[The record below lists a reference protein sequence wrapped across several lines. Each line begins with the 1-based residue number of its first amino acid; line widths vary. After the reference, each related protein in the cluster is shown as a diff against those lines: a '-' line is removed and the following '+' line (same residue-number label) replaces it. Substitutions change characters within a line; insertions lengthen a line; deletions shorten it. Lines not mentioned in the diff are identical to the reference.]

1 MSYNMLA
8 TLSLSLGPPL
18 LPLFTPPPRSL
29 SLSLSV
35 SLSHSFALMLVV
47 LAYYRAVTAFS
58 SGGEPSLLGFYISLP
73 SGCA

>member
-18 LPLFTPPPRSL
+18 LPLFPL
-29 SLSLSV
+29 SH
-35 SLSHSFALMLVV
+35 SLSHSLTLSLCHSFALVLVV

-58 SGGEPSLLGFYISLP
+58 SGGKPSLLGFYISLL